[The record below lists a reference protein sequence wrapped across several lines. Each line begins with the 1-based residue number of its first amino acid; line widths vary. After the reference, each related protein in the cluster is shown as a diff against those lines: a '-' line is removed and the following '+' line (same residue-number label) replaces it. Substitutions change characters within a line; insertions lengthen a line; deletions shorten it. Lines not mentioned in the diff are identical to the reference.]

1 MTTPAD
7 ADDPGSALVPV
18 ADLSAVARCT
28 DVVGTVRMVDGELV
42 VRVEPSRVRE
52 VTVRRLAGEPDPQP
66 TTLAALPFMRYVGPL
81 TPDEAARLRAEVA
94 RWEARPWWRRWC
106 ADVADWCWGDW
117 FWGWRR

>member
-1 MTTPAD
+1 M
-7 ADDPGSALVPV
+7 PV